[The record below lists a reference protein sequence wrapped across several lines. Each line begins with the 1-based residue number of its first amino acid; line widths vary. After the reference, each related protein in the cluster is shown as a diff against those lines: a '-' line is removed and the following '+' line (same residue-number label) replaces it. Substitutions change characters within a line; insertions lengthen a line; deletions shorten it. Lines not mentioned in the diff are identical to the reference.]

1 MWQSMDEIVNSYI
14 FTSDN
19 FIKLILIMTRIRA
32 NLPVILMGET
42 GCGKTSLIRIL
53 YDLKFK
59 YVNQRDYNM
68 IIFNIHKL
76 KIVILLIF

>member
-1 MWQSMDEIVNSYI
+1 
-14 FTSDN
+14 
-19 FIKLILIMTRIRA
+19 MTRIRA

-42 GCGKTSLIRIL
+42 GCGKTSLIKIL
-53 YDLKFK
+53 YDLQFK

>member
-19 FIKLILIMTRIRA
+19 FKKLILIMTRIRS
-32 NLPVILMGET
+32 NLPLILMGET
-42 GCGKTSLIRIL
+42 RKTTLIKIL
-53 YDLKFK
+53 YDFKIK